1 MRKRFKSNWTK
12 FINVVRKGIRLRTA
26 ENAIFTP
33 EMGFALTKPG
43 VEAPTKLGT
52 QESKTLGG
60 EELEQILR
68 QAKARILTVGCGGA
82 GCNTLSR
89 MMSVGIQGAE
99 TIAINTDAQDLLYT
113 TADRKVLI
121 GRDSTGGLGA
131 GNDPAKGEAA
141 AREDEAMLKDN
152 IYGVDLVFVTCGL
165 GGGTGTGAAPVIS
178 EIAKKLGALT
188 VGVVTLPFTVEG
200 TRRRMNAEQGLE
212 RLRAV
217 TDTVIVIP
225 NDKLLQLAPDLPIG
239 AAFKVTDQLLMDAI
253 KGTIEMIT
261 KPGLINLDFADV
273 RTVLQNG
280 GVAMIGIGES
290 DNANRSIEAVDE
302 ALNSPLL
309 DVDITGAKGA
319 LVNVVGSPDMTLEE
333 AEKIVSRVSESLDT
347 EANVI
352 WGAQISEEMMNTVR
366 VMVVLS
372 GVHSPYVLGPGEKPI
387 RKGEPVELGLESL

>member
-1 MRKRFKSNWTK
+1 MRKT
-12 FINVVRKGIRLRTA
+12 
-26 ENAIFTP
+26 ENAVFTP
-33 EMGFALTKPG
+33 ETGFALTKPG
-43 VEAPTKLGT
+43 IEVPTKLGMPT
-52 QESKTLGG
+52 SRTLST
-60 EELEQILR
+60 EELEQVLQ

-89 MMSVGIQGAE
+89 MMGVGVQGAE

-121 GRDSTGGLGA
+121 GRDITGGLGA
-131 GNDPAKGEAA
+131 GNDPERGEAA
-141 AREDEAMLKDN
+141 AREDEPVIKDN

-165 GGGTGTGAAPVIS
+165 GGGTGTGGAPVIS

-200 TRRRMNAEQGLE
+200 TRRRLNAEQGLE

-239 AAFKVTDQLLMDAI
+239 AAFKVADQLLMDAI
-253 KGTIEMIT
+253 KGVIEMIT

-280 GVAMIGIGES
+280 GVAMVGIGES
-290 DNANRSIEAVDE
+290 DTSNRSVEAVDE

-319 LVNVVGSPDMTLEE
+319 LVNVMGSPDMTLEE
-333 AEKIVSRVSESLDT
+333 AEKIVSHVSESLDT
-347 EANVI
+347 EAHII
-352 WGAQISEEMMNTVR
+352 WGAQISEDMKNAVR

-372 GVHSPYVLGPGEKPI
+372 GVHSPYVLGPGERPL
-387 RKGEPVELGLESL
+387 RKGEPLELGLESL